1 MIEMIDLSIYLARLG
16 RLTDVMELY
25 LSFDYFLFFIVAVM
39 LLQAASRL

>member
-16 RLTDVMELY
+16 RLTDLMELS
-25 LSFDYFLFFIVAVM
+25 LSLDYFLFFIVAAV